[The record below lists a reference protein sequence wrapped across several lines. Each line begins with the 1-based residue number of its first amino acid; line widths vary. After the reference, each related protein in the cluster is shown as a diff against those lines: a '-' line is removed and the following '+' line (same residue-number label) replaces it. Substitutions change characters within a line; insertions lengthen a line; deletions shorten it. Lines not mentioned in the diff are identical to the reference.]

1 MKKLITTLAF
11 VLMLLPLLAGAVV
24 HTYIIVPE
32 ATAMDFIARWDYD
45 CPGWETKFVL
55 YLKNP
60 DDTWTQIQEF
70 TSKCSDGE
78 TGVKNF
84 EEAFTYDVISV
95 GQNYTFGLTAKNADN
110 ESDKAEVTIYI
121 PYPVD
126 VPQNFEILLGGD

>member
-32 ATAMDFIARWDYD
+32 ATAMDFIARWTYQ
-45 CPGWETKFVL
+45 CPGWETKFIL

-60 DDTWTQIQEF
+60 DDTWSEIREM
-70 TSKCSDGE
+70 SSRCNDSE
-78 TGVKNF
+78 TGMKNF

-95 GQNYTFGLTAKNADN
+95 GQNYTFGLSAKNADN
-110 ESDKAEVTIYI
+110 ESGKAEVTIYV
-121 PYPVD
+121 PYPTPD
-126 VPQNFEILLGGD
+126 VPQSFQVEVQ

>member
-1 MKKLITTLAF
+1 MKRLITTLAF
-11 VLMLLPLLAGAVV
+11 VLFFLPLLASAVV

-32 ATAMDFIARWDYD
+32 ATAMDFVARWDYD
-45 CPGWETKFVL
+45 CPGWETKFIL

-78 TGVKNF
+78 TGTKSF
-84 EEAFTYDVISV
+84 DEAFTYDVISV

-110 ESDKAEVTIYI
+110 ESSKAEVTIYV
-121 PYPVD
+121 PYPIPE
-126 VPQNFEILLGGD
+126 VPQSFQVEVQ

>member
-1 MKKLITTLAF
+1 MRKLITTLAF
-11 VLMLLPLLAGAVV
+11 VLMLLPLLASAVV

-78 TGVKNF
+78 TGMKSF

-95 GQNYTFGLTAKNADN
+95 GQNYIFGLTAKNADN
-110 ESDKAEVTIYI
+110 ESGKAEVTIYI
-121 PYPVD
+121 PYPVPE
-126 VPQNFEILLGGD
+126 VPQSFQVEVQ

>member
-121 PYPVD
+121 PYPVPE
-126 VPQNFEILLGGD
+126 VPQSFQVEVQ